1 METNWKNPS
10 IPQQQLE
17 LNLRQLSNK
26 KNYAPHWNDFL
37 NLMKVIENKVN
48 TLYDLGCGVGSLY
61 KLMKDNDLSIK
72 YVGIDF
78 SESMVET
85 AIKTWNFR
93 DFYVDD
99 FRNLKGDFSQTIIY
113 ASGLLDMLPNG
124 IKELDTLLNYKAK
137 YVLLSR
143 VEVSQKKVSTYMAYG
158 IEITKYVFD
167 RKEFLDKIEEKQYK
181 IIASSGNSYL
191 LEFIVKK

>member
-1 METNWKNPS
+1 METNWKSPS
-10 IPQQQLE
+10 IPLQQLN
-17 LNLRQLSNK
+17 LNLQQLSNK

-37 NLMKVIENKVN
+37 NLMKLVQVD

-61 KLMKDNDLSIK
+61 KLMKDNSLNIN
-72 YVGIDF
+72 YIGIDF
-78 SESMVET
+78 SESMIEV
-85 AIKTWNFR
+85 AKKTWNSNFR
-93 DFYVDD
+93 VDD
-99 FRNLKGDFSQTIIY
+99 FRNLDGDFSQTIIY
-113 ASGLLDMLPNG
+113 ASGLLDILPDG
-124 IKELDTLLNYKAK
+124 IKELDTILNYNAK

-167 RKEFLDKIEEKQYK
+167 KHEFLDKISEKYK

-191 LEFIVKK
+191 LEFIVNK